1 MITDHVAT
9 DEELFTELYPQLRR
23 FAAIVGSADVHPDDL
38 VQEALARRLAL
49 GPLTDLDDA
58 GAYLR
63 RTIVNLATNRR
74 RSLRRAQRATT
85 LLATTAEVAAAAYP
99 SDLDDLARLKPHE
112 RAALYLHHVDGMP
125 FAEVAEHLGCSEA
138 AARKA
143 ASRGR
148 RRLERSLRDE
158 EDER

>member
-1 MITDHVAT
+1 MITDGVTT
-9 DEELFTELYPQLRR
+9 DEELFIALYPRLRR
-23 FAAIVGSADVHPDDL
+23 FAAVVGASDVHPDDL

-49 GPLTDLDDA
+49 GSLGELDDA

-63 RTIVNLATNRR
+63 RAIVNLASNRR
-74 RSLRRAQRATT
+74 RSLRRARQATT
-85 LLATTAEVAAAAYP
+85 LLATSAEVEAAAYP
-99 SDLDDLARLKPHE
+99 SDLADLERLQPRE

-125 FAEVAEHLGCSEA
+125 FAEVAAHLGCSEG

-148 RRLERSLRDE
+148 ARLARSIRE
-158 EDER
+158 EDSDA